1 MQELLM
7 NLLKD
12 EDGQG
17 MVEYGII
24 VALIAVVAIV
34 AVKGLGTKT
43 KDTFTKAGTAMD
55 GVNTGKP

>member
-1 MQELLM
+1 MQLLV

-34 AVKGLGTKT
+34 AVKTLGTST
-43 KDTFTKAGTAMD
+43 KKSYEQSSQMMD
-55 GVNTGKP
+55 IIPQN